1 MSDQNAALI
10 EAVERTLWKLDG
22 STLAAVALITG
33 FSIAE
38 IDALG
43 GLDDR

>member
-1 MSDQNAALI
+1 MSEQNVALI
-10 EAVERTLWKLDG
+10 EAVERALWKLDG

-38 IDALG
+38 LDDLG
-43 GLDDR
+43 GLDDA